1 MARHLVLATAVL
13 LLSLAFA
20 SGADA
25 QTETREI
32 RGRVSLGVETITEA
46 QWRELEGAAATGPAA
61 FEKVLREAFA
71 PSAPP
76 IVEVTACNAWTSCT
90 VASNPDGTYV
100 LRDLG
105 TGIYTVSA
113 RTRSEPGAVPDL
125 VSPSFPVRVVEN
137 NAIVSLRVYPELVTI
152 RGKVIDADGRPVAG
166 AQVTGSPIPIPETS
180 EIPTIGNVTYQT
192 GSDGCY
198 ALRGFPP
205 VTSAYR
211 IAGYLN
217 GGSLRTQTDFSTYA
231 QIRVE
236 ADGLRQREDQRCE
249 IPLITEAYLPA
260 GRRFLKMMAQ
270 LRQSSETDPDD
281 RIGEKEDVYLPASE
295 GATIMDVD
303 VILVED

>member
-1 MARHLVLATAVL
+1 
-13 LLSLAFA
+13 
-20 SGADA
+20 
-25 QTETREI
+25 
-32 RGRVSLGVETITEA
+32 
-46 QWRELEGAAATGPAA
+46 
-61 FEKVLREAFA
+61 
-71 PSAPP
+71 
-76 IVEVTACNAWTSCT
+76 
-90 VASNPDGTYV
+90 
-100 LRDLG
+100 
-105 TGIYTVSA
+105 
-113 RTRSEPGAVPDL
+113 
-125 VSPSFPVRVVEN
+125 
-137 NAIVSLRVYPELVTI
+137 
-152 RGKVIDADGRPVAG
+152 
-166 AQVTGSPIPIPETS
+166 
-180 EIPTIGNVTYQT
+180 
-192 GSDGCY
+192 
-198 ALRGFPP
+198 

>member
-137 NAIVSLRVYPELVTI
+137 NAIVSLRVYPELVT
-152 RGKVIDADGRPVAG
+152 
-166 AQVTGSPIPIPETS
+166 SPGE
-180 EIPTIGNVTYQT
+180 G
-192 GSDGCY
+192 D
-198 ALRGFPP
+198 
-205 VTSAYR
+205 
-211 IAGYLN
+211 
-217 GGSLRTQTDFSTYA
+217 
-231 QIRVE
+231 
-236 ADGLRQREDQRCE
+236 RCRR
-249 IPLITEAYLPA
+249 PA
-260 GRRFLKMMAQ
+260 GRRRSGDRFSDTHPRDIRDTYHWERHLSD
-270 LRQSSETDPDD
+270 RQ
-281 RIGEKEDVYLPASE
+281 
-295 GATIMDVD
+295 
-303 VILVED
+303 